1 MIRVDPRDP
10 LEINFS
16 HAEYAENA
24 EAMRNGNTLIWK
36 NTRRRT
42 LHLRHRPDGKHK
54 QSVCAS
60 ANFAY
65 SA

>member
-10 LEINFS
+10 LEIIFLTQNTRKS
-16 HAEYAENA
+16 RKPCGIEMLLYV
-24 EAMRNGNTLIWK
+24 GNTQ
-36 NTRRRT
+36 RRT

-60 ANFAY
+60 AN
-65 SA
+65 SAHSA

>member
-10 LEINFS
+10 LEIIFLTQKTRKTRKPCGMGMLL
-16 HAEYAENA
+16 YV
-24 EAMRNGNTLIWK
+24 RNTQ
-36 NTRRRT
+36 RRT
-42 LHLRHRPDGKHK
+42 LHLRHHPDGKHK
-54 QSVCAS
+54 QRVCAS